1 MMETLDG
8 KPFQGRL
15 LHILP
20 AEGKR
25 RRKTDDFEVSKL
37 PLKKQQQLKR
47 KSEAGSSSFNW
58 NSLYL
63 NTDAVMSSIAERL
76 GITKTELLDP
86 TSSDAAVRQAH
97 AETHVIQETKSYF
110 LQNGVNL
117 DAFQKKERGDTA
129 ILIKNFPF
137 DIKAVDLKGQFE
149 EFGIVSK
156 FLMPPSGTIAI
167 VEYEQAD
174 NARAAYRS
182 LAYRKI
188 GGSILFLEKAPKD
201 LFSDRGERLDE
212 GGSSSIKATT
222 KASAADLLARG
233 AEEAV
238 VDTTTL
244 FIGNISFSTT
254 TDRLVENFRSLEGFL
269 SAKVKTKPDPKKK
282 GSFLSMGIGFVEF
295 KTKQQAQAGLLAM
308 DGYKLDGHAL
318 KVRASKSLDAAD
330 DRRREDRDKKLAG
343 RRTKII
349 IKNLPFEV
357 SKKDV
362 RSLFGTYGQLR
373 SVRVPRK
380 IDSASRGF
388 AFAEFITAKE
398 AENAM
403 DALKNTHLLGRR
415 LVLDFAAEEIIDPEK
430 EIEAMQQKVGQQANN
445 IAIHKLTGIGRKK
458 FSVDDDHDPEAL

>member
-1 MMETLDG
+1 MD
-8 KPFQGRL
+8 
-15 LHILP
+15 
-20 AEGKR
+20 
-25 RRKTDDFEVSKL
+25 
-37 PLKKQQQLKR
+37 
-47 KSEAGSSSFNW
+47 
-58 NSLYL
+58 
-63 NTDAVMSSIAERL
+63 
-76 GITKTELLDP
+76 
-86 TSSDAAVRQAH
+86 
-97 AETHVIQETKSYF
+97 
-110 LQNGVNL
+110 L

-137 DIKAVDLKGQFE
+137 DVKGVDLKGQFE

-254 TDRLVENFRSLEGFL
+254 TDRLVESFRSLEGFL

-282 GSFLSMGIGFVEF
+282 GSLLSMGIGFVEF

-415 LVLDFAAEEIIDPEK
+415 LVLDFAAEDIIDPEK

-445 IAIHKLTGIGRKK
+445 IAIQKLTGTGRKK
-458 FSVDDDHDPEAL
+458 FNVDDDHDPEAL